1 MVLLVNVYTCFNQ
14 LLYGVLLGL
23 STSPPYSSLALS
35 PPESQTS
42 RGMYVFFPGI
52 FQQQQMANVLIS
64 PN

>member
-42 RGMYVFFPGI
+42 RGMYVFPGI

>member
-42 RGMYVFFPGI
+42 RGMYVFPGTDGKCPYI
-52 FQQQQMANVLIS
+52 TQLMAI
-64 PN
+64 